1 MGMHYRAFGK
11 TGWQVSEIG
20 LGGSW
25 FYGRPEMG
33 LKPVSHGVG
42 VVERALELGVNYFDT
57 APLYGRGRSEE
68 VLGVALK
75 GVTEP
80 YYLATKVGYFPEPF
94 DYTRDAVWRGL
105 DASLKR
111 LKRDRVNLIQI
122 HEAEK
127 AGWDGLFGK
136 GRTLETLLEIQSQGI
151 CDHIGLTGSD
161 LDLMSRALKETDAF
175 VSVITFCKYDLLTQE
190 ATQDLVPTAAEQD
203 VAVICAS
210 PLHAG
215 LLGSKKEHWM
225 AQDRFTDLYDRLEAI
240 EDLLKDQKEPLTR
253 TALRYLLSDQR
264 VTMLLSGVSDI
275 GELEDCVAV
284 SDGAYLP
291 EDLIREIEEIS
302 A

>member
-1 MGMHYRAFGK
+1 MEYRTFGK

-33 LKPVSHGVG
+33 LQPVSHGVG

-68 VLGVALK
+68 VLGVALS

-94 DYTRDAVWRGL
+94 DYTRDTIWRGL

-111 LKRDRVNLIQI
+111 LKRDHVNLLQV

-127 AGWDGLFGK
+127 AGWEGLFDSD
-136 GRTLETLLEIQSQGI
+136 RTIETLLDIQSQGI
-151 CDHIGLTGSD
+151 CDFIGLTGSD
-161 LDLMSRALKETDAF
+161 LGLMSRTLRETDAIA
-175 VSVITFCKYDLLTQE
+175 SVITFCKYDLLTQE
-190 ATQDLVPTAAEQD
+190 ATEELVPTAADEN

-215 LLGSKKEHWM
+215 LLGSKREHWKSEG
-225 AQDRFTDLYDRLEAI
+225 RFQDLYEKLDKVTALLEGES
-240 EDLLKDQKEPLTR
+240 EDITR
-253 TALRYLLSDQR
+253 IALRYLLSDPR
-264 VTMLLSGVSDI
+264 VKMLLSGVSNID
-275 GELEDCVAV
+275 ELEDCVAV
-284 SDGAYLP
+284 SDGQYLSEELIAEI
-291 EDLIREIEEIS
+291 EDL
-302 A
+302 

>member
-1 MGMHYRAFGK
+1 MEYRTFGK

-33 LKPVSHGVG
+33 LKPASHGIA

-68 VLGVALK
+68 VLGVALS

-94 DYTRDAVWRGL
+94 DYTKDAVWRSL

-111 LKRDRVNLIQI
+111 LNRDHVNLLQV

-136 GRTLETLLEIQSQGI
+136 ERTIETLLDIQSQGI
-151 CDHIGLTGSD
+151 CDFIGLTGSD
-161 LDLMSRALKETDAF
+161 LNLMSRTLNETDAF
-175 VSVITFCKYDLLTQE
+175 ASVITFCKYDLLTQE
-190 ATQDLVPTAAEQD
+190 ATDELVPAAAEGN

-215 LLGSKKEHWM
+215 LLGSKRDHWKSLG
-225 AQDRFTDLYDRLEAI
+225 RFPDLYDKLDQVTALLEN
-240 EDLLKDQKEPLTR
+240 EPEEMTR
-253 TALRYLLSDQR
+253 IALRYLLSDKR
-264 VTMLLSGVSDI
+264 VKMLLSGVSNI
-275 GELEDCVAV
+275 AELEDCVAV
-284 SDGAYLP
+284 SDGRYLSD
-291 EDLIREIEEIS
+291 ELIAEIEGITL
-302 A
+302 